1 MTNGGA
7 EPRAAA
13 PEPRQSWREAFAV
26 YLQRR
31 VLIVGLLGFSG
42 GVPIVLI
49 GSTLQAWMSQSG
61 VDIRT
66 IGLYGAVAIAYNV
79 KFFWSPVVDALDVP
93 VLSHLLG
100 RRRGW
105 LMLAQ
110 IALIVTILLLALCD
124 PSLSP
129 LTIAAAAL
137 AVGISSAT
145 QDIVIDAFRVESL
158 PEGEQAAGMASYV
171 AAYRI
176 GSLAAGAGAL
186 YVVAAFKDHDF
197 SNQASWQACYF
208 VMAGLILVGVLAT
221 LLAREP
227 TRPPAVEAAHA
238 AHARENPLTRAFHS
252 AVESLRDFMTHNLAV
267 AALIFVALFKLADAM
282 AFALT
287 TPFVLDLGFSLREV
301 ANIRNGIG
309 FVASLLG
316 GFAGGF
322 IARAYPL
329 SVSVWIGA
337 VLQTVMIL
345 AFSVQALAG
354 MNLTVLTITTTIE
367 FFFDSVGTVIL
378 VAYLSAL
385 CRNPLYTATQYA
397 LLTAIAALGR
407 NVFSLSSGYIVYA
420 SGWFWYFII
429 CALLGVPALLMLA
442 WLQRRGH
449 FDSLH
454 RPAGK

>member
-1 MTNGGA
+1 MTASGRSA
-7 EPRAAA
+7 TE
-13 PEPRQSWREAFAV
+13 PEPRRSWRDALEV

-49 GSTLQAWMSQSG
+49 GSTLQAWMKESG
-61 VDIRT
+61 IDIRT
-66 IGLYGAVAIAYNV
+66 IGLYGAVATAYNI

-93 VLSHLLG
+93 ILSRLLG

-105 LMLAQ
+105 LMLSQ
-110 IALIVTILLLALCD
+110 IALIITILLLALCD
-124 PSLSP
+124 PTLAP

-158 PEGEQAAGMASYV
+158 PEDEQAAGMASYV

-176 GSLAAGAGAL
+176 GSLVAGAGAL
-186 YVVAAFKDHDF
+186 YLVAAFKEHDF
-197 SNQASWQACYF
+197 DNLASWRACYL
-208 VMAGLILVGVLAT
+208 VMAALIFVGVIAT
-221 LLAREP
+221 LLGREP
-227 TRPPAVEAAHA
+227 ARSAAAEAEHA
-238 AHARENPLTRAFHS
+238 AHARENPLTRAFHA

-301 ANIRNGIG
+301 ATIRNGIG
-309 FVASLLG
+309 FIASLLG
-316 GFAGGF
+316 GFVGGF
-322 IARAYPL
+322 IARALPL
-329 SVSVWIGA
+329 SASIWIGA
-337 VLQTVMIL
+337 VLQTAMIL
-345 AFSVQALAG
+345 AFSAQALAG
-354 MNLTVLTITTTIE
+354 MNLTMLTITTTIE

-397 LLTAIAALGR
+397 LLTALAALGR

-429 CALLGVPALLMLA
+429 CALLGLPALMMLA

-449 FDSLH
+449 FDSLQ
-454 RPAGK
+454 RPARR